1 MLGEVKNW
9 MVIWWQVVSEIFLQK
24 FSKYNNWFSRYS
36 QKCRGCF
43 LRHSVVH
50 TNVGLRDHFDD
61 KSQSTDADGR
71 WISKQICFVNIVDS
85 YQSQLR
91 MRETFEI
98 F

>member
-1 MLGEVKNW
+1 M
-9 MVIWWQVVSEIFLQK
+9 
-24 FSKYNNWFSRYS
+24 
-36 QKCRGCF
+36 
-43 LRHSVVH
+43 RHSVVH